1 MQKIK
6 RILLVLLFLV
16 TVLTVGYL
24 CFQVKQLKDEGA
36 DAGRGA

>member
-16 TVLTVGYL
+16 TVLTVGSRYRIRERYL
-24 CFQVKQLKDEGA
+24 TFTTTY
-36 DAGRGA
+36 